1 MSSTMKVRGLYGRPL
16 LEMRL
21 LATVSAAVAAAP
33 TVVAAPAKARYNVL
47 FFAVDDLR
55 YQL

>member
-1 MSSTMKVRGLYGRPL
+1 
-16 LEMRL
+16 MRL
-21 LATVSAAVAAAP
+21 LAAVTAAVAAAA
-33 TVVAAPAKARYNVL
+33 TVAAAPTKARYNVL